1 MNIIKFPQKGRP
13 AGKQATVPTP
23 DLTRKS
29 VKPTRVK
36 IVLDKMVSFVWV
48 TIVLVW
54 PFVKWV
60 LSIEIFFQMLRM
72 IYHWNTPG
80 VYAGWTF
87 LLHFSVLVA
96 LTWFVDF
103 YRPQGMKQR

>member
-1 MNIIKFPQKGRP
+1 MNIIKFPQKDDQ
-13 AGKQATVPTP
+13 AGKQAPVPTHDP
-23 DLTRKS
+23 TRES

-36 IVLDKMVSFVWV
+36 IVLDKTLSFVWV
-48 TIVLVW
+48 TTVLVW

-96 LTWFVDF
+96 LTWFVGVFKPKD
-103 YRPQGMKQR
+103 MKQR

>member
-1 MNIIKFPQKGRP
+1 MNIIKFPQKVSP
-13 AGKQATVPTP
+13 AGKQAPVPTH
-23 DLTRKS
+23 DLTREPI
-29 VKPTRVK
+29 KPTRVK
-36 IVLDKMVSFVWV
+36 IVLDKILSIVWV
-48 TIVLVW
+48 MTVLAW
-54 PFVKWV
+54 PLVKWV

-72 IYHWNTPG
+72 IYHWDTPG

-87 LLHFSVLVA
+87 LLHFSVLVV